1 MILRGFLVGMIFF
14 TPALAQWPAT
24 FRFPSSVAFVPE
36 ITPASAG
43 LARHAASGP
52 ATLTA
57 HPENQPGESWIFT
70 DRVALKLDPSLDLS
84 TILEGRPLQL
94 DRTVEPGLHV
104 LQAPDAATAW
114 LEAESLASLPEVQ
127 AAFPVAHAPRAAGD
141 RYAAAPNDPF
151 FRTRF
156 EVGSCEIEPG
166 ITLPGQIVSGQWYL
180 ENRDPVTGAELGVDI
195 NIRPAWAESLGE
207 GITVAV
213 ADTGVELSHSDL
225 QASVNGTPHFNFS
238 LGTADG
244 SPVLGGV
251 TGAHGT
257 SVAGLIAGTANNAQG
272 MTGVAPA
279 SRIASWVIFDQRGF
293 PVSSERFG
301 EVFCYA
307 DQVVAVQN
315 HSWAPTGVSQKGPDA
330 LEEAGLQQAW
340 TKGRGGLG
348 TVLVFISGNGRLAG
362 KFANDNGFAS
372 DPRTIGVTG
381 VNPTGRAT
389 ATAEPG
395 SSILLAAPAG
405 DDEFGGLFT
414 TDLSGD
420 RGANYLNFCPSFE
433 FLSDFRWGGLGFKD
447 TSSAAPQVSGV
458 AALMLSVNPRLT
470 ARDVQ
475 QILLLSARHLDR
487 ADPDLV
493 VNGAGLEVS
502 HNVGY
507 GIVNAAEAVR
517 LAKTWS
523 NRPPSVQI
531 TQTLTGEVPIPDG
544 GYRVE
549 VTGPNVPAELAF
561 LPGLP
566 GVGIQPDD
574 LLTPR
579 SLVDLGR
586 ATQELTDRLDGRGAL
601 IERGDIPYSEKLAR
615 AAAAG
620 AAFAIVYNQETAAP
634 GSCPGGDQLCVP
646 AGTDYSPIP
655 VIFLGRTAGLALL
668 DLVRTN
674 PSVQA
679 RIALNGPRLTFIVP
693 DSLQCERVGV
703 RLKTDFSVRGDLRVT
718 LTSPS
723 GTTSILQRYNADIGR
738 GPVDWIYWSTH
749 HYFEPS
755 AGTWTLA
762 VTDQAPGE
770 GTGQILEAS
779 LILNGVPIEDSDQD
793 GLDDHWELAW
803 LSTQAYGA
811 ADDPDGDGYSVLRES
826 LEGSNPLVDERTGP
840 PDLGFFNED
849 LVRIS
854 WPGRVGDPF
863 LLQTGADLGVWESTV
878 TVPGQFPVTAEV
890 VPAPAGGQGFFRV
903 ERVPSGER

>member
-1 MILRGFLVGMIFF
+1 MILRGFLVGMLFF
-14 TPALAQWPAT
+14 TSALAQGLAT

-36 ITPASAG
+36 TTPAPAG
-43 LARHAASGP
+43 LARHLTSGP

-57 HPENQPGESWIFT
+57 YPENEPEEAWIFT
-70 DRVALKLDPSLDLS
+70 DRVVLKLDPSADLS
-84 TILEGRPLQL
+84 AVLAGRSLLL
-94 DRTVEPGLHV
+94 DRTVEPGLYV
-104 LQAPDAATAW
+104 LQGSDAVTAW
-114 LEAESLASLPEVQ
+114 AEAEFLASLPEVQ
-127 AAFPVAHAPRAAGD
+127 AAFPVPHAPRAAGD

-156 EVGSCEIEPG
+156 EVGSCEIAPG
-166 ITLPGQIVSGQWYL
+166 VIVPGQIVSGQWYL

-213 ADTGVELSHSDL
+213 ADTGVEQSHPDL
-225 QASVNGTPHFNFS
+225 QASLNGAPHFNFS

-244 SPVLGGV
+244 SPTLGGI

-257 SVAGLIAGTANNAQG
+257 SVAGLIAGTANNAHG

-279 SRIASWVIFDQRGF
+279 SRVASWVIFDQRGI

-301 EVFCYA
+301 DLFRYA
-307 DQVVAVQN
+307 SNVVAVQN

-330 LEEAGLQQAW
+330 LEEAGLQSAW
-340 TKGRGGLG
+340 TEGRGGLG
-348 TVLVFISGNGRLAG
+348 TVMVFISGNGRLAG
-362 KFANDNGFAS
+362 RYANDNGFAS
-372 DPRTIGVTG
+372 DPRSIGVTG
-381 VNPTGRAT
+381 VSPAGRAT

-420 RGANYLNFCPSFE
+420 RGANFLNFCPPFE
-433 FLSDFRWGGLGFKD
+433 FLSDFRWGALGFKD
-447 TSSAAPQVSGV
+447 TSSSAPQVSGV
-458 AALMLSVNPRLT
+458 AALMLSINPRLT

-475 QILLLSARHLDR
+475 QILLLSARHADR
-487 ADPDLV
+487 TDPDLT

-517 LAKTWS
+517 LAKVWS
-523 NRPPSVQI
+523 NRPPSVQV
-531 TQTLTGEVPIPDG
+531 TQTWTGEVPIPDG

-549 VTGPNVPAELAF
+549 VTGANVPTELAF

-566 GVGIQPDD
+566 GIGIQPDHP
-574 LLTPR
+574 LMPLP
-579 SLVDLGR
+579 LVDLGR
-586 ATQELTDRLDGRGAL
+586 ATQEPTERLDGRGAL

-620 AAFAIVYNQETAAP
+620 AAFAIIYNQETAAP

-655 VIFLGRTAGLALL
+655 VIFIGRTAGLALL
-668 DLVRTN
+668 ELVRSYPATR
-674 PSVQA
+674 A
-679 RIALNGPRLTFIVP
+679 RIALNGPQLTFTVP

-703 RLKTDFSVRGDLRVT
+703 RLKTDFTVRGDLRIT

-723 GTTSILQRYNADIGR
+723 GTTSILQRYNADTGP
-738 GPVDWIYWSTH
+738 GPVDWTYWSTH

-770 GTGQILEAS
+770 GRGQILEAS
-779 LILNGVPIEDSDQD
+779 LLLNGVPIDDSDRD
-793 GLDDHWELAW
+793 GLDDNWELTRLAT
-803 LSTQAYGA
+803 LAYGA
-811 ADDPDGDGYSVLRES
+811 ADDPDGDGYSILRES
-826 LEGSNPLVDERTGP
+826 LEGSDPLVDERAGP
-840 PDLGFFNED
+840 PDIGFFSDD

-863 LLQTGADLGVWESTV
+863 RLHAGSDLGALESTV
-878 TVPGQFPVTAEV
+878 MVPGQFPVTAEV
-890 VPAPAGGQGFFRV
+890 IPAPTAGQGFFRV
-903 ERVPSGER
+903 ERVPSGGM